1 MELRVG
7 NKFRLG
13 RKIGGGSFG
22 DIYQGVNIATGEE
35 YAVCLNNPFF
45 FSPLFFPFHF
55 VTSQPFC
62 CVFFQSQ
69 QIKLEAVKSKH
80 PQLFYEYKL
89 YKILQGG
96 PGIPQ
101 VVWFGVEGDFNVMVM
116 DLLGPSLEDLF
127 LFCNQR
133 FSLKTVLMLGDQM
146 LRRLEFVH
154 SRNFIHRD
162 VKPDNFLMGC
172 GTHSSQ
178 VYIIDFGLAK
188 KYRDSRTHAHIPY
201 RENKSLTG
209 TARYVSINTHLGI
222 EQSRRDDI
230 ESVAYVM
237 IYFLKGSL
245 PWQGLKADNKRMKY
259 DRISEKKISTSVEAL
274 CHGLPAEFATFL
286 TYCKSLHFEDKPD
299 YSYLRKLLR
308 NLFIKEGY
316 KYDGIYDWTLMQM
329 RAATV
334 PASLSPALAAAPGAV
349 PAAAAAA
356 AGAPDAAA
364 TPVAGTPQPGAGV
377 SDTAATAPATATT
390 STANPAGKQKAPD
403 GEKTAAARIAS
414 MLDHPGGDQ

>member
-1 MELRVG
+1 MDLRVG
-7 NKFRLG
+7 NKYRLG

-22 DIYQGVNIATGEE
+22 DIYQGVNITTGEE
-35 YAVCLNNPFF
+35 YA
-45 FSPLFFPFHF
+45 
-55 VTSQPFC
+55 
-62 CVFFQSQ
+62 
-69 QIKLEAVKSKH
+69 IKLEAVKSKH

-101 VVWFGVEGDFNVMVM
+101 VMWFGIEGDYNVMVM

-154 SRNFIHRD
+154 SKNFIHRD

-172 GTHSSQ
+172 GPRSSQ

-188 KYRDSRTHAHIPY
+188 KYRDSRTQTHIPY

-222 EQSRRDDI
+222 EQSRRDDL

-237 IYFLKGSL
+237 IYFVKGSL

-259 DRISEKKISTSVEAL
+259 DRISEKKISTSVEVL

-299 YSYLRKLLR
+299 YGYLRKLLR
-308 NLFIKEGY
+308 NLFVKEGF

-329 RAATV
+329 GAAAM
-334 PASLSPALAAAPGAV
+334 PASVTPMLAPAPGAGGAAAPAAGV
-349 PAAAAAA
+349 TSPRMAAA
-356 AGAPDAAA
+356 D
-364 TPVAGTPQPGAGV
+364 
-377 SDTAATAPATATT
+377 PAV
-390 STANPAGKQKAPD
+390 ANPAGTTTTAAGAGAAAGTTGIQQQQKRPD
-403 GEKTAAARIAS
+403 EKTAAAQITD
-414 MLDHPGGDQ
+414 MLDH

>member
-1 MELRVG
+1 MDLRVG
-7 NKFRLG
+7 NKYRLG

-22 DIYQGVNIATGEE
+22 DIYQGVNISTGEE
-35 YAVCLNNPFF
+35 YA
-45 FSPLFFPFHF
+45 
-55 VTSQPFC
+55 
-62 CVFFQSQ
+62 
-69 QIKLEAVKSKH
+69 IKLEAVKSKH

-101 VVWFGVEGDFNVMVM
+101 VMWFGIEGDYNVMVM

-154 SRNFIHRD
+154 SKNFIHRD

-172 GTHSSQ
+172 GPRSSQ

-188 KYRDSRTHAHIPY
+188 KYRDSRTQAHIPY

-222 EQSRRDDI
+222 EQSRRDDL

-237 IYFLKGSL
+237 IYFVKGSL

-259 DRISEKKISTSVEAL
+259 DRISEKKISTSVEVL

-299 YSYLRKLLR
+299 YGYLRKLLR
-308 NLFIKEGY
+308 NLFVKEGY

-329 RAATV
+329 SASTMPGTV
-334 PASLSPALAAAPGAV
+334 PMISGVPGAV
-349 PAAAAAA
+349 TTGAAGLPATHPGAVDPYTTAGTGAAAVTTTP
-356 AGAPDAAA
+356 AP
-364 TPVAGTPQPGAGV
+364 GTQ
-377 SDTAATAPATATT
+377 
-390 STANPAGKQKAPD
+390 KQAE
-403 GEKTAAARIAS
+403 EKTAAAQITD
-414 MLDHPGGDQ
+414 MLGPN

>member
-35 YAVCLNNPFF
+35 YAVCRTVLFCLFLLSLHFF
-45 FSPLFFPFHF
+45 FCVCVSVP
-55 VTSQPFC
+55 
-62 CVFFQSQ
+62 CVFQ

-259 DRISEKKISTSVEAL
+259 DRISEKKISTSVEVL

-334 PASLSPALAAAPGAV
+334 PASLSPAIAAAPG
-349 PAAAAAA
+349 AAAAAA
-356 AGAPDAAA
+356 AAPDAAA
-364 TPVAGTPQPGAGV
+364 TPAAGTPQPGTGV
-377 SDTAATAPATATT
+377 SDAAATAPATATT
-390 STANPAGKQKAPD
+390 GTANPASRQKTPD
-403 GEKTAAARIAS
+403 GEKTAAARITD
-414 MLDHPGGDQ
+414 MLDRPSGGQ

>member
-1 MELRVG
+1 MDLRVG
-7 NKFRLG
+7 NKYRLG

-22 DIYQGVNIATGEE
+22 DIYQGVNITTGEE
-35 YAVCLNNPFF
+35 YA
-45 FSPLFFPFHF
+45 
-55 VTSQPFC
+55 
-62 CVFFQSQ
+62 
-69 QIKLEAVKSKH
+69 IKLEAVKSKH

-101 VVWFGVEGDFNVMVM
+101 VMWFGIEGDYNVMVM

-133 FSLKTVLMLGDQM
+133 FTLKTVLMLGDQM

-154 SRNFIHRD
+154 SKNFIHRD

-172 GTHSSQ
+172 GPRSSQ

-188 KYRDSRTHAHIPY
+188 KYRDSRTQAHIPY

-222 EQSRRDDI
+222 EQSRRDDL

-237 IYFLKGSL
+237 IYFVKGSL

-259 DRISEKKISTSVEAL
+259 DRISEKKISTSVEVL

-299 YSYLRKLLR
+299 YGYLRKLLR
-308 NLFIKEGY
+308 NLFVKEGY

-329 RAATV
+329 SAATMPGTV
-334 PASLSPALAAAPGAV
+334 PMISGGTAPVTTAAGGLPATRTPDGFQ
-349 PAAAAAA
+349 PAAAGGPTTTTTAPVATTTTAAA
-356 AGAPDAAA
+356 ATG
-364 TPVAGTPQPGAGV
+364 G
-377 SDTAATAPATATT
+377 
-390 STANPAGKQKAPD
+390 QKRQE
-403 GEKTAAARIAS
+403 EKTAAAQIQN
-414 MLDHPGGDQ
+414 MLE

>member
-1 MELRVG
+1 M
-7 NKFRLG
+7 
-13 RKIGGGSFG
+13 
-22 DIYQGVNIATGEE
+22 
-35 YAVCLNNPFF
+35 
-45 FSPLFFPFHF
+45 
-55 VTSQPFC
+55 
-62 CVFFQSQ
+62 
-69 QIKLEAVKSKH
+69 KSKH

-101 VVWFGVEGDFNVMVM
+101 VMWFGIEGDYNVMVM

-154 SRNFIHRD
+154 SKNFIHRD

-172 GTHSSQ
+172 GARSSQ

-188 KYRDSRTHAHIPY
+188 KYRDARTHAHIPY

-222 EQSRRDDI
+222 EQSRRDDL

-237 IYFLKGSL
+237 IYFIKGSL

-259 DRISEKKISTSVEAL
+259 DRISEKKISTSVETL

-299 YSYLRKLLR
+299 YGYLRKLLR
-308 NLFIKEGY
+308 NLFVKEGY
-316 KYDGIYDWTLMQM
+316 KYDGNYDWTLIQKG
-329 RAATV
+329 AATI
-334 PASLSPALAAAPGAV
+334 PPMISTTPEG

-356 AGAPDAAA
+356 AAPEGAAPAAA
-364 TPVAGTPQPGAGV
+364 AAAADGAEHQ
-377 SDTAATAPATATT
+377 
-390 STANPAGKQKAPD
+390 QKRD
-403 GEKTAAARIAS
+403 GESGEKTAAARITD
-414 MLDHPGGDQ
+414 MLSAPKKGGEP

>member
-1 MELRVG
+1 VM
-7 NKFRLG
+7 
-13 RKIGGGSFG
+13 
-22 DIYQGVNIATGEE
+22 
-35 YAVCLNNPFF
+35 
-45 FSPLFFPFHF
+45 
-55 VTSQPFC
+55 
-62 CVFFQSQ
+62 
-69 QIKLEAVKSKH
+69 
-80 PQLFYEYKL
+80 
-89 YKILQGG
+89 
-96 PGIPQ
+96 
-101 VVWFGVEGDFNVMVM
+101 WFGIEGDYNVMVM

-154 SRNFIHRD
+154 SKNFIHRD

-172 GTHSSQ
+172 GSRSSQ

-188 KYRDSRTHAHIPY
+188 KYRDSRTQAHIPY

-222 EQSRRDDI
+222 EQSRRDDL

-237 IYFLKGSL
+237 IYFVKGSL

-259 DRISEKKISTSVEAL
+259 DRISEKKISTSVEVL

-299 YSYLRKLLR
+299 YGYLRKLLR
-308 NLFIKEGY
+308 NLFVKEGF

-329 RAATV
+329 GAAVMPGSV
-334 PASLSPALAAAPGAV
+334 PMLGG

-356 AGAPDAAA
+356 GVGSPRMAAA
-364 TPVAGTPQPGAGV
+364 DP
-377 SDTAATAPATATT
+377 AARVT
-390 STANPAGKQKAPD
+390 SGGPAGPVTTTTADPAAVQQQQKRPD
-403 GEKTAAARIAS
+403 EKTAGAQITD
-414 MLDHPGGDQ
+414 MLEPH